1 MRCFLDVFSWF
12 FFSWHPFFTIH
23 KERGTKMQVEKNS
36 WFLLLLTVVVGVSLL
51 LLYPAASTH
60 AAEKSKEGI
69 PSNIT
74 YNVCKSAE
82 ITKVSYFFEKYKGK
96 PRLHFEITIK
106 NVSPEMKRF
115 RVNIYLPEGPSS
127 GGFYPR
133 KGKGIEP
140 GKTLTRKFPMYF
152 DKFPS
157 GFMLVVKEL

>member
-1 MRCFLDVFSWF
+1 MGKNRWSLLAVLILSVTVAFVFSCY
-12 FFSWHPFFTIH
+12 T
-23 KERGTKMQVEKNS
+23 VANS
-36 WFLLLLTVVVGVSLL
+36 
-51 LLYPAASTH
+51 
-60 AAEKSKEGI
+60 AEKKVKDGI

-74 YNVCKSAE
+74 YQVCKSAE

-96 PRLHFEITIK
+96 PRLHFEITVK
-106 NVSPEMKRF
+106 NVSPEIKRF

-152 DKFPS
+152 DKLPS
-157 GFMLVVKEL
+157 GFMLVVREL

>member
-1 MRCFLDVFSWF
+1 
-12 FFSWHPFFTIH
+12 
-23 KERGTKMQVEKNS
+23 VEKNS
-36 WFLLLLTVVVGVSLL
+36 WFLLLLTVVVGVS
-51 LLYPAASTH
+51 PAASTH

-140 GKTLTRKFPMYF
+140 VSSNWCISLSHLFVKT
-152 DKFPS
+152 
-157 GFMLVVKEL
+157 GG

>member
-1 MRCFLDVFSWF
+1 MGKNRWSLLAVLILSVTVAFVFSCY
-12 FFSWHPFFTIH
+12 T
-23 KERGTKMQVEKNS
+23 VANS
-36 WFLLLLTVVVGVSLL
+36 
-51 LLYPAASTH
+51 
-60 AAEKSKEGI
+60 AEKKFKDGI

-74 YNVCKSAE
+74 YQVCKSAE

-96 PRLHFEITIK
+96 PRLHFEITVK
-106 NVSPEMKRF
+106 NVSPEIKRF

-152 DKFPS
+152 DKLPS
-157 GFMLVVKEL
+157 GFMLVVREL

>member
-1 MRCFLDVFSWF
+1 MYDRKKRTNLLFLVILIS
-12 FFSWHPFFTIH
+12 
-23 KERGTKMQVEKNS
+23 
-36 WFLLLLTVVVGVSLL
+36 LSLL
-51 LLYPAASTH
+51 FVFPPVRSH
-60 AAEKSKEGI
+60 AGEKIKGDI

-74 YNVCKSAE
+74 YDVCKSAE

-96 PRLHFEITIK
+96 PRLHFEITVK

-133 KGKGIEP
+133 KGKGIES

-152 DKFPS
+152 NKLPS